1 MGCACASLIKYTQ
14 KQLHGLGMLVLCSVI
29 PQDSEI
35 TVEKYISPEEK
46 RKMEEAEKQEEQRRL
61 AEMVGNS
68 NLLVLYN
75 TSQMQAHR
83 EGGNRGYFPGAPMR
97 L

>member
-1 MGCACASLIKYTQ
+1 
-14 KQLHGLGMLVLCSVI
+14 MLVLCSVI

>member
-1 MGCACASLIKYTQ
+1 MILVCLCAC
-14 KQLHGLGMLVLCSVI
+14 VI

-35 TVEKYISPEEK
+35 TVEKYFSPEEK

-68 NLLVLYN
+68 NLLYCITL
-75 TSQMQAHR
+75 HR
-83 EGGNRGYFPGAPMR
+83 
-97 L
+97 